1 MYHTYGNHSLSRSV
15 DLLRSVAVSS
25 PQNATLYVLG
35 LRLSVID
42 PLTCT
47 PVRNRRVSSGG
58 RDDVRT
64 SVGRDVSMTR
74 SSAVAGFAD
83 AVVLAAGG
91 SVRTNTFD
99 KVMSPILGRPLVAWT
114 VAAVAAAASVRRVI
128 LVARPG
134 QEAAIEGEPWVQA
147 AGALVVSGGERR
159 QESVAAG
166 VDACDAEIVIIHDG
180 ARPLTTS
187 ALVDAVANAAQKS
200 GVAVPLVPLTES
212 LRRLRKDS
220 IVDWMDRYGL
230 NLAQTPQAIRR
241 ELLLDAYEA
250 HDPWGSEGIIDE
262 TLLVQMTGATVT
274 PVPGERANIKVTV
287 PADIE
292 IVTALLKSR
301 ATSGMDTTVP
311 LAAADLG
318 ER

>member
-1 MYHTYGNHSLSRSV
+1 MDHQR
-15 DLLRSVAVSS
+15 
-25 PQNATLYVLG
+25 P
-35 LRLSVID
+35 
-42 PLTCT
+42 
-47 PVRNRRVSSGG
+47 
-58 RDDVRT
+58 
-64 SVGRDVSMTR
+64 
-74 SSAVAGFAD
+74 FAD

-91 SVRTNTFD
+91 STRMNSFD
-99 KVMSPILGRPLVAWT
+99 KVQSPILGRPLVAWT
-114 VAAVAAAASVRRVI
+114 VEAVAAAASVRRVI
-128 LVARPG
+128 LVVRPG
-134 QEAAIEGEPWVQA
+134 QEAAMEHEPWVMA
-147 AGALVVSGGERR
+147 VGALVVSGGERR

-180 ARPLTTS
+180 ARPLATS

-212 LRRLRKDS
+212 LRRLRRNS

-241 ELLLDAYEA
+241 QLLLDAYEA

-262 TLLVQMTGATVT
+262 TLLVQMAGATVT

-292 IVTALLKSR
+292 IVTAVLRSR
-301 ATSGMDTTVP
+301 VTWGTDATAPQGV
-311 LAAADLG
+311 ADLA

>member
-1 MYHTYGNHSLSRSV
+1 MN
-15 DLLRSVAVSS
+15 
-25 PQNATLYVLG
+25 
-35 LRLSVID
+35 
-42 PLTCT
+42 
-47 PVRNRRVSSGG
+47 
-58 RDDVRT
+58 
-64 SVGRDVSMTR
+64 MTR
-74 SSAVAGFAD
+74 SRTAADFAD

-91 SVRTNTFD
+91 SMRMNGFD
-99 KVMSPILGRPLVAWT
+99 KVQSPILGRPLVAWT
-114 VAAVAAAASVRRVI
+114 VAAVAAAVSVGKVI
-128 LVARPG
+128 LVVRPG
-134 QEAAIEGEPWVQA
+134 QEAAMEREPWVLA

-180 ARPLTTS
+180 ARPLATPR
-187 ALVDAVANAAQKS
+187 LVDAVANAAQKS

-241 ELLLDAYEA
+241 QLLLDAYAA

-262 TLLVQMTGATVT
+262 TLLVQMAGATVT

-292 IVTALLKSR
+292 IITAVLESR
-301 ATSGMDTTVP
+301 ATSGTDTNAQPASV
-311 LAAADLG
+311 DLTT
-318 ER
+318 R